1 MIFFEIVAKPFKIND
16 QHVAKFLTR
25 GRIVAVIPFSA
36 ALFAHSAFS
45 VLVNVWYVLRTVLSV
60 TLSQGVG
67 LSSSIVPSVK
77 ISRTALLAAS
87 IAELGIRHAKGP
99 SGLGKTL

>member
-1 MIFFEIVAKPFKIND
+1 MDIFRDSIAKPFKIND

-36 ALFAHSAFS
+36 ALFAFS
-45 VLVNVWYVLRTVLSV
+45 LSVNVWYVPRHGTVLSV

-67 LSSSIVPSVK
+67 LSSSIVP
-77 ISRTALLAAS
+77 
-87 IAELGIRHAKGP
+87 
-99 SGLGKTL
+99 